1 MTDFSPRTYRI
12 ELVVTAAAA
21 AECCSNVLK
30 RCRTANCASLEVEV
44 LLPAGD
50 DVD

>member
-12 ELVVTAAAA
+12 ELVVAAAA
-21 AECCSNVLK
+21 AECCSNVSK
-30 RCRTANCASLEVEV
+30 CCRTANCASLGAEV